1 MFDERYVFH
10 VHTKRCGHAEYVED
24 EEYVK
29 RAVELGAES
38 IYFTDHAPFP
48 GDPFLNRMKYEE
60 LSEYITTLKN
70 LRKRYEGIIDL
81 KIGLEIEYLPSFHA
95 YYDELN
101 DLVDIDIL
109 ILGQH
114 HSEICPGIYSFEIE
128 DKSDEWKRL
137 MDGQIVGTETGIFD
151 VVAHPDRLFKRE
163 KQWTQEMRRLS
174 EDFIDTATGK
184 GISLEKNL
192 ASMRH
197 KGQYWDEFWEL
208 VPVDYPII
216 TGCDAHAVED
226 IQVIS

>member
-10 VHTKRCGHAEYVED
+10 VHTKRCGHAEDVED

-101 DLVDIDIL
+101 DLEDIDIL

-128 DKSDEWKRL
+128 DKSDEWKHL

-174 EDFIDTATGK
+174 EDFIDTAAGK

-216 TGCDAHAVED
+216 TGCDAHVVED